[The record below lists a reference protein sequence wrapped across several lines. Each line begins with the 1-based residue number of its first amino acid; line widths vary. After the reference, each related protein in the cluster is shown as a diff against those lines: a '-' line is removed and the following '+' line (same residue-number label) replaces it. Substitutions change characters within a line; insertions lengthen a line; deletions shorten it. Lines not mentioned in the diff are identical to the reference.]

1 VDSFSDPVAPDPAET
16 FEPWLLHR
24 AAEVVEGRE
33 GSADLLTDLHAA
45 IAEVRA
51 QPPEARDALALI
63 DLAERV
69 NLPVDELTELLATVQ
84 AQPPA
89 VRERFLRRFVEAWL
103 IQQREAYDAEHPGD
117 ADG

>member
-45 IAEVRA
+45 IV
-51 QPPEARDALALI
+51 EARVRPTEARGTVALMELV
-63 DLAERV
+63 ERV
-69 NLPVDELTELLATVQ
+69 NLPVDHITELLATLQ
-84 AQPPA
+84 AQPTEA
-89 VRERFLRRFVEAWL
+89 RERFLRRFVEAWL
-103 IQQREAYDAEHPGD
+103 MQQRELYDADHHGGD
-117 ADG
+117 DG